1 MPALPEYEVYAI
13 RYATREA
20 RRPEHFIGG
29 DPHDVPMAMDYFT
42 WVVTGAGRTYVVD
55 TGFTAEVAAQRKRNH
70 LRCPAEALRL
80 LGIDAETVKDVILTH
95 LHYDHVGNFHKF
107 PTARFHLQ
115 DREMN
120 YATGRHM
127 AYAFF
132 GHGFEPEDI
141 VGMVRLNFR
150 GRVAFHDGDEELAPG
165 LSLHFTGGHTA
176 GLQVVRV
183 HTRRGW
189 MVLASDASHYY
200 EHIRSNRLFTIAYR
214 LDDMIQAYRKVERL
228 AESPDHI
235 IPGHDPLVM
244 QLYPAPKPD
253 LKGIIVRLDV
263 PPAAIETP
271 KAPAKQSAAA
281 K

>member
-1 MPALPEYEVYAI
+1 M
-13 RYATREA
+13 
-20 RRPEHFIGG
+20 
-29 DPHDVPMAMDYFT
+29 
-42 WVVTGAGRTYVVD
+42 
-55 TGFTAEVAAQRKRNH
+55 
-70 LRCPAEALRL
+70 
-80 LGIDAETVKDVILTH
+80 
-95 LHYDHVGNFHKF
+95 HYDHVGNFHKF
-107 PTARFHLQ
+107 PAARFHLQ

-127 AYAFF
+127 AYTLF
-132 GHGFEPEDI
+132 GQGFEPEDI

-214 LDDMIQAYRKVERL
+214 LDDMIQAYRKAERL
-228 AESPDHI
+228 ADSADHI

-253 LKGIIVRLDV
+253 LKGIIARLDV
-263 PPAAIETP
+263 PPAAIDASTT
-271 KAPAKQSAAA
+271 KQSAAA
-281 K
+281 M